1 MEIRMAQTED
11 IEGILR
17 LLTQIG
23 ELHAQGRP
31 DIFRPNALKY
41 TATDLTSLLQDPNLP
56 ILVAVEDACVLGYA
70 MCQRKEVKNNP
81 VLCDQVQLYVDDL
94 CVAEDRR
101 GQHIGT
107 ALYQGVVSL
116 AKQMQVSCITLN
128 VWAFNGKALA
138 FYEKSGMKPQR
149 IIMEYPLENADAE

>member
-11 IEGILR
+11 IDGILR

-23 ELHAQGRP
+23 ALHAQGRP

-41 TATDLTSLLQDPNLP
+41 TASDLTRLLQDPNLP
-56 ILVAVEDACVLGYA
+56 ILVAVENACVLGYA

-94 CVAEDRR
+94 CVAENRR
-101 GQHIGT
+101 GQSIGT
-107 ALYQGVVSL
+107 ALYQEIISL
-116 AKQMQVSCITLN
+116 GKRMQVSCITLN
-128 VWAFNGKALA
+128 VWAFNEKAIA
-138 FYEKSGMKPQR
+138 FYEKSGMKTQR
-149 IIMEYPLENADAE
+149 IIMEYPLENTDAE